1 MRLLYLCLGYC
12 LAPIAFLR
20 EVWRA
25 QRLAD
30 TRAGLLSRLGWGRTV
45 ASGSLWV
52 HAVSVGEVAAAGP
65 VLRRLAAD
73 YPQRQLLLTTSTA
86 TGRRQALALYGR
98 LADIRYVPYD
108 LPGCVRR
115 FLRRAQPQ
123 IGIIL
128 ETEIWP
134 TLYQACGRHDIPLVI
149 ASARLSERSVRRFQW
164 ARGLVR
170 DVLGAAHVHVMAQSA
185 DDAARFIALG
195 ANPTRTRVCG
205 NVKYDQKVDPAAL
218 SAAGD
223 LRRLLGAER
232 PVWVAGSTHDGEE
245 IAVLDAHRRVR
256 AECPSALLVLAPRHP
271 PRFEAVAQLLERSG
285 MTYVRRTKHLL
296 VTAET
301 DVLLLD
307 TLGELV
313 RYYAAADLSFVGGSL
328 VPIGGHNLLEPLSVR
343 CAVLTGPSNSNDAP
357 TARMLR
363 AVGAIEVVSDA
374 ADLARAVTERFGN
387 AAISRKAVDAGTT
400 VLDSNRGAVD
410 LLCQTLRPLIDR
422 SV

>member
-1 MRLLYLCLGYC
+1 
-12 LAPIAFLR
+12 
-20 EVWRA
+20 
-25 QRLAD
+25 
-30 TRAGLLSRLGWGRTV
+30 
-45 ASGSLWV
+45 
-52 HAVSVGEVAAAGP
+52 VSVGEVVAAGP

-73 YPQRQLLLTTSTA
+73 YPQRRLLLTTSTA

-98 LADIRYVPYD
+98 LADIRYLPYD

-134 TLYQACGRHDIPLVI
+134 TLYQACGRRDIPLVI

-170 DVLGAAHVHVMAQSA
+170 DVLSAPHVHVMAQSA

-195 ANPTRTRVCG
+195 ANPTRTGVCG
-205 NVKYDQKVDPAAL
+205 NVKYDQMVDPAVL

-223 LRRLLGAER
+223 LRRLLGSER

-285 MTYVRRTKHLL
+285 MTYVRRTEHPS
-296 VTAET
+296 VTVET

-357 TARMLR
+357 TARLLR
-363 AVGAIEVVSDA
+363 AVGAIDVVSDA
-374 ADLARAVTERFGN
+374 AELARAVTERFGN

-400 VLDSNRGAVD
+400 VLDANRGAVD
-410 LLCQTLRPLIDR
+410 RLCQTLRPLIDR